1 MLGAKLERNRGRLF
15 NNSANCQME
24 VTRHGR
30 YTKVFQL
37 VQMYKG
43 KEVIDGKG
51 RRSIIPVLDKEGNR
65 IPIPGKFKKI
75 IHYVESKS
83 IN

>member
-1 MLGAKLERNRGRLF
+1 
-15 NNSANCQME
+15 ME

-37 VQMYKG
+37 VQIYKG
-43 KEVIDGKG
+43 RVSVKG
-51 RRSIIPVLDKEGNR
+51 TIIPVLDEEGNR

-75 IHYVESKS
+75 VHYVESKS

>member
-30 YTKVFQL
+30 CTKVFQL
-37 VQMYKG
+37 VQMHKG

-51 RRSIIPVLDKEGNR
+51 RRSIVPLLDGNNRR
-65 IPIPGKFKKI
+65 IPIPGKFKKLV
-75 IHYVESKS
+75 HYVESKS

>member
-1 MLGAKLERNRGRLF
+1 MLGRNLRRTGRLY

-37 VQMYKG
+37 VQIYKG
-43 KEVIDGKG
+43 RVSVKG
-51 RRSIIPVLDKEGNR
+51 TIIPVLDEEGNR

-75 IHYVESKS
+75 VHYVESKS